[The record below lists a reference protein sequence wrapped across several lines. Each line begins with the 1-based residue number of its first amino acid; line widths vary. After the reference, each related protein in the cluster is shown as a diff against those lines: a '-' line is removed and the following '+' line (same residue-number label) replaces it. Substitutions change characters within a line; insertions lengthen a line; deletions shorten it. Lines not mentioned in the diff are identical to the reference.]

1 MYVSTCDTIQVISF
15 SSYFGTVGLSQA
27 LDWNVS
33 FQMSDQ
39 VQQRA
44 LFDVHVSEHGNH
56 NCKFQLIY

>member
-1 MYVSTCDTIQVISF
+1 MDLSRCMSQRVITIQVISF

-44 LFDVHVSEHGNH
+44 LFEVHVSEHE
-56 NCKFQLIY
+56 KP